1 VEVQFPDGT
10 VVRALPLRERRETD
24 EWRECG
30 LYMDEK
36 WGPTWPAELIEWE
49 DFGVPRDAETAAS
62 QIRAAFGRAKSGQ
75 HLEIGCAGGLGRT
88 GTVLACMAILAGV
101 PEDEAIVWVRRNYR
115 ADAIETAEQEA
126 WIKWFSEHS
135 KTHC

>member
-1 VEVQFPDGT
+1 VEIQFPDGT
-10 VVRALPLRERRETD
+10 VVRALSLPERRETD
-24 EWRECG
+24 DWRECG
-30 LYMDEK
+30 LYMDK
-36 WGPTWPAELIEWE
+36 RWAPAWDADLIEWE
-49 DFGVPRDAETAAS
+49 DFGVPRHADVAAA
-62 QIRAAFGRAKSGQ
+62 QIRNAFERANSGQ

-115 ADAIETAEQEA
+115 AEAVETLEQER

-135 KTHC
+135 GGD